1 MKSSQKTRQPLKP
14 KKPQSNKS
22 VKPAP
27 VNIDKPEAYKL
38 PDEITYKGIAFK
50 VRQNRIGVGKQISDL
65 SAMLKDDIYIN
76 QLFIAR
82 TPEFSEYM
90 TVLSAVQQIAIDLR
104 AQEQKLK
111 DSDPRQKK
119 ALQQVIDKI
128 KSDYNTEYKRLLDP
142 KLANTYIRYNEIKR
156 ELYSAFINDNIKPA
170 CEAVLLGDLT
180 QIQFDNPDKD
190 LEQLRDGV
198 FAVFFS
204 LSSRIYS

>member
-1 MKSSQKTRQPLKP
+1 MKP

-128 KSDYNTEYKRLLDP
+128 KSDYNTESINACSILSSLIHISGITKLSVNCILLSSTIISNLPARLFCW
-142 KLANTYIRYNEIKR
+142 AISHRYNLIIPIR
-156 ELYSAFINDNIKPA
+156 L
-170 CEAVLLGDLT
+170 
-180 QIQFDNPDKD
+180 
-190 LEQLRDGV
+190 
-198 FAVFFS
+198 
-204 LSSRIYS
+204 